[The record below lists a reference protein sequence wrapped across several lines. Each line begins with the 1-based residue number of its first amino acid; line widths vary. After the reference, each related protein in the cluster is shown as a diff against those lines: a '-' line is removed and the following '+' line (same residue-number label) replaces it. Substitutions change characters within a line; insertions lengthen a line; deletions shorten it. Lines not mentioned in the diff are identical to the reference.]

1 MITYLKM
8 INWRAYDEKE
18 FHFKKGI
25 TFLMGANGSGKTS
38 ILEAISYAFTGE
50 AALFTGGDRTQLLRN
65 PKKPGTV
72 TLRLEVADFEY
83 EIERTQ
89 KPDRAGDARITRLSD
104 KKNAGKQ
111 SRKCN

>member
-18 FHFKKGI
+18 FYFKKGI

-50 AALFTGGDRTQLLRN
+50 AALFTGSDRTQLLMDKVSRSR
-65 PKKPGTV
+65 TI
-72 TLRLEVADFEY
+72 EVW
-83 EIERTQ
+83 
-89 KPDRAGDARITRLSD
+89 
-104 KKNAGKQ
+104 Q
-111 SRKCN
+111 SGNSN